1 MKTDLFNKSA
11 LDNLETPE
19 QLDQQVKIMG
29 TSSWILFAAILVATI
44 AATIWAFIGTVSS
57 GIDYEGVI
65 FNNEDVA
72 IHNTGISGIIQDVLV
87 NEGDAVKEGDILAV
101 IANEEQRVKIAAL
114 EEEKKQYKEGSKKY
128 FNIQQ
133 KIEHCIGQ
141 QLVRSSTDGIVQ
153 RMELLGKAVEAGE
166 MIALVVPESMYGYK
180 EVVIYVPREEVGSLE
195 IGMTVQITPSYVTRE
210 EYGYMEGVIAD
221 ISNHLVT
228 ENAIIRHMGT
238 MDYVEDIL
246 PEGSCVEVT
255 IQLGISET
263 SANSYVWS
271 NPKGE
276 ELKIASG
283 DKCRVHIVKSVYR
296 PYELLLN

>member
-195 IGMTVQITPSYVTRE
+195 IGMTVQIT
-210 EYGYMEGVIAD
+210 
-221 ISNHLVT
+221 
-228 ENAIIRHMGT
+228 
-238 MDYVEDIL
+238 
-246 PEGSCVEVT
+246 
-255 IQLGISET
+255 
-263 SANSYVWS
+263 
-271 NPKGE
+271 
-276 ELKIASG
+276 
-283 DKCRVHIVKSVYR
+283 
-296 PYELLLN
+296 